1 MGMAGIG
8 EAVAEAEEGMM
19 ALTTRRCMWGATGMV
34 VDAVV
39 EGMAAAAA
47 AAVEEEEEE
56 AIVEAAVAAVVDA
69 TERL

>member
-1 MGMAGIG
+1 MVGTG
-8 EAVAEAEEGMM
+8 EAVAAAEEGMM
-19 ALTTRRCMWGATGMV
+19 ALTTRRFMWRAMGMV